1 MTIRNNPYY
10 SLFLSKNLSAL
21 DEKNVRRAELDE
33 YYYGARYYN
42 PRESVWLSVDPLAE
56 LAPNMSPYRY
66 AFNNPTNFVD
76 PYGLFETRKDARQY
90 RREHGIDG
98 KIHKA
103 KDGTF
108 SIDDYRN
115 SVSYSRSLETNEVEE
130 SILVVGNKKT
140 NGKRTLNAIGLVND
154 IFDNL
159 GGSLVNNSGKT
170 RLGTNGKLYLET
182 SKGGVFYGNQYVTT
196 VPLLKYGKGITKVT
210 GPIGHAINAGQIV
223 YGMYQDN
230 WTYGR
235 NAQIATAGVAG
246 GVAGGM
252 VGSWAGAAL
261 GIKMGVS
268 MTVWGGVV
276 GAIAGGF
283 IGGLSGGYIGSDL
296 AEEIADKNL

>member
-1 MTIRNNPYY
+1 
-10 SLFLSKNLSAL
+10 
-21 DEKNVRRAELDE
+21 
-33 YYYGARYYN
+33 
-42 PRESVWLSVDPLAE
+42 VDPLAE

-252 VGSWAGAAL
+252 VGAWAGTAL
-261 GIKMGVS
+261 GAKIGIAL
-268 MTVWGGVV
+268 TAWGGVV
-276 GAIAGGF
+276 GAVPGAIVGGF